1 MINLSDQIGKAWKF
15 ALLLIAVTA
24 VFAAAAAHAA
34 GKELIVYT
42 ALENEQI
49 NKYLA
54 TFKEANPDID
64 VKIVRDSTGIITAK
78 LLAEG
83 ANTPADVVWGT
94 AASSLL
100 VLEKRGLIEPYAPK
114 GLDRVEKMLKDTANP
129 PAWVGIDAWE

>member
-54 TFKEANPDID
+54 TFK
-64 VKIVRDSTGIITAK
+64 
-78 LLAEG
+78 
-83 ANTPADVVWGT
+83 
-94 AASSLL
+94 
-100 VLEKRGLIEPYAPK
+100 
-114 GLDRVEKMLKDTANP
+114 
-129 PAWVGIDAWE
+129 

>member
-100 VLEKRGLIEPYAPK
+100 VLE
-114 GLDRVEKMLKDTANP
+114 
-129 PAWVGIDAWE
+129 